1 MERGFRAFKLT
12 GSYIPPSRFTKKD
25 WNTTLREYMKNT
37 VRLTEEDWTT
47 IMEAAKSKRSIVTA
61 ADDDPD
67 TSILQQYRG
76 QIFIPRPKITT

>member
-1 MERGFRAFKLT
+1 
-12 GSYIPPSRFTKKD
+12 
-25 WNTTLREYMKNT
+25 MKNT
-37 VRLTEEDWTT
+37 ARLTEEHWTP
-47 IMEAAKSKRSIVTA
+47 IMEAAKSKRSIVMA

>member
-1 MERGFRAFKLT
+1 LERGFRAFKLT
-12 GSYIPPSRFTKKD
+12 GSYIPPSHFTKKD
-25 WNTTLREYMKNT
+25 WGTTLSDYMKNT
-37 VRLTEEDWTT
+37 ARLTEEHWTP
-47 IMEAAKSKRSIVTA
+47 ILEAAKSKRSIAMA